1 MIPDFV
7 DTGGPWRV
15 LPPGIHDATLDEIE
29 TRFAT
34 SDRRKLLFSGFM
46 DGVVGLRKAGCRTI
60 LLDGSFVTEKPLPGD
75 FDACWYPMGVTDAE
89 LDPIFLD
96 FADGR
101 KKQKARFGGE
111 FFPATALADGTHF
124 FPHFFQ
130 IDRHTGGAKGII
142 RLQFP

>member
-7 DTGGPWRV
+7 DTGGPWGV
-15 LPPGIHDATLDEIE
+15 LPPGIHDATLDEIGI
-29 TRFAT
+29 RFAT
-34 SDRRKLLFSGFM
+34 SDRREMLFSGFT
-46 DGVVGLRKAGCRTI
+46 DGVVALRKAGCRTI
-60 LLDGSFVTEKPLPGD
+60 LLDGSFVTEKPFPGD
-75 FDACWYPMGVTDAE
+75 FDACWYPMGVSDAT

-101 KKQKARFGGE
+101 KKQKARFRGE

-124 FPHFFQ
+124 FPDFFQ
-130 IDRHTGGAKGII
+130 IDRHTGKAKGII